1 MAKQS
6 SNALSRLA
14 SRILKGAK
22 ATQRDIVQL
31 AASVLSQDET
41 RGSRKG
47 KKRKGKKRKTK
58 TRKTKTRKTK
68 GRKAKK
74 RQ

>member
-68 GRKAKK
+68 GRTATK
-74 RQ
+74 RK